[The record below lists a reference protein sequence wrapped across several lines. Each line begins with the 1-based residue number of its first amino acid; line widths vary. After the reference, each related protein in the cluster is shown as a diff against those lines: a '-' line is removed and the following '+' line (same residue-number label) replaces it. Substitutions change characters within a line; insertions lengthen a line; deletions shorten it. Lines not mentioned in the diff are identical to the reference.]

1 MDHRGRP
8 ESIIR
13 PKLSGLPFQR
23 SLDCDNN
30 MVVLPGEIHSDF
42 PDLKVEHRGFP
53 ESESLWLK
61 VSVTMECF
69 IIREDH
75 EPAD

>member
-23 SLDCDNN
+23 SRDCDNN
-30 MVVLPGEIHSDF
+30 MGFFRERSIQSSRISKLSKGDF
-42 PDLKVEHRGFP
+42 QKVNPFG
-53 ESESLWLK
+53 
-61 VSVTMECF
+61 
-69 IIREDH
+69 
-75 EPAD
+75 

>member
-23 SLDCDNN
+23 PRDCDNN
-30 MVVLPGEIHSDF
+30 MGLFRERSIQISRISKLSIGDF
-42 PDLKVEHRGFP
+42 QKVNPFG
-53 ESESLWLK
+53 
-61 VSVTMECF
+61 
-69 IIREDH
+69 
-75 EPAD
+75 